1 MRTRTFSLYIA
12 ATADQVWRA
21 LTDPCRTR
29 QFYLGCTV
37 ESAFVEGATIVYRA
51 TVGPVTDALHGE
63 VLHVEPA
70 RTLVHSLFTG
80 IGREQEVHCWLTWEV
95 AEVEPG
101 LTRAALTC
109 DDLDRHAD
117 PERDETWSRVVS
129 GLKTVLETGAEM
141 KR

>member
-1 MRTRTFSLYIA
+1 MRTQTFSLYIA
-12 ATADQVWRA
+12 ATAEQVWRA
-21 LTDPCRTR
+21 LTEPNITR
-29 QFYLGCTV
+29 RFYLGCAV
-37 ESAFVEGATIVYRA
+37 ESAFMPGERIVYRA
-51 TVGPVTDALHGE
+51 SIGPVTDALHGE
-63 VLHVEPA
+63 IIHVVPEQL
-70 RTLVHSLFTG
+70 LVHSLFTG
-80 IGREQEVHCWLTWEV
+80 TGREQEVHCWLTWEV

-109 DDLDRHAD
+109 DDLDRDAD

>member
-12 ATADQVWRA
+12 ATAEQVWRA
-21 LTDPCRTR
+21 LTDPCLTR
-29 QFYLGCTV
+29 RFYLGCAV
-37 ESAFVEGATIVYRA
+37 ESTFTAGDTIVYR
-51 TVGPVTDALHGE
+51 TTIGPVTDALHGE
-63 VLHVEPA
+63 IIHVEPHKL
-70 RTLVHSLFTG
+70 LVHSLFTG
-80 IGREQEVHCWLTWEV
+80 IGREQEVHCWLAWEV

-109 DDLDRHAD
+109 DDLDRNPD